1 MICRLAAKLA
11 LNSMS
16 RRRTTRFGDPVD
28 GILLLDKPSGITS
41 NAALLKAKSLLNAR
55 KGGHTGSLDPIAT
68 GLLPLCFGEATKL
81 AGFFLGSDKIYWA
94 RLKLGEKT
102 DTGDCEGKILLRRS
116 VTVDHN
122 TIEKA
127 LAKFRGEFE
136 QTPPM
141 YSAVKVNG
149 QPLYR
154 LAREG
159 KEIDRAPRKVVVH
172 SLKLLNFGE
181 QEMEI
186 ELHCSHGFYVR
197 GLAEDLGESLGCGAH
212 VVALRRLQVA
222 GLGIEQALTLAELER
237 LRDPACRRQKL
248 LAGDEAL
255 SHIPTVELSVNAAF
269 YLCRGQ
275 SVRAADLPADGWVR
289 LYSKDAG
296 FLGVGTI
303 TEDGRVAPRRLVVS
317 N

>member
-1 MICRLAAKLA
+1 M
-11 LNSMS
+11 SMS
-16 RRRTTRFGDPVD
+16 KRRNTRSGDPVD

-41 NAALLKAKSLLNAR
+41 NAALHKAKVLLNAR

-81 AGFFLGSDKIYWA
+81 AGFFLNSDKIYWA
-94 RLKLGEKT
+94 RLKLGQKT
-102 DTGDCEGKILLRRS
+102 DTGDCEGKILLRRP
-116 VTVDHN
+116 VAVDRD
-122 TIEKA
+122 TIEAA
-127 LAKFRGEFE
+127 LESFRGEFE

-159 KEIDRAPRKVVVH
+159 KEIERAPRPVLVY
-172 SLKLLNFGE
+172 SLELLSFGE
-181 QEMEI
+181 QQMEI

-197 GLAEDLGESLGCGAH
+197 GLAQDLGESLGCGAH
-212 VVALRRLQVA
+212 VVALRRLHVA
-222 GLGIEQALTLAELER
+222 GLGIERAVTLEELEC
-237 LRDPACRRQKL
+237 LGSPACRRQKL

-255 SHIPTVELSVNAAF
+255 SHIPTVELSVDAAF

-275 SVRAADLPADGWVR
+275 PVRAADLPADGWVR
-289 LYSKDAG
+289 LYSRDAG
-296 FLGVGTI
+296 FLGVGMI
-303 TEDGRVAPRRLVVS
+303 TEDGRVAPRRLVTS